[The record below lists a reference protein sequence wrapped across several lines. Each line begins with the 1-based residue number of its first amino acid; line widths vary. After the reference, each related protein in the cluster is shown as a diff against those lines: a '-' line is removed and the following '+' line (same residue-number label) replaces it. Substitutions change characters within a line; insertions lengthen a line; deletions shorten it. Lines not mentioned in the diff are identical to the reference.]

1 MPTLCR
7 PVSEGG
13 VGFDYRLSMGL
24 PDFWIRLLK
33 HVRDEDWSMSV
44 RSSAVLRPS
53 DHVPTLSRSPLD
65 LLSLGPAAMQ
75 QPTSGAANAFLEHAP
90 QNQSR
95 SRLATDPACRKA
107 TRLNPCTQTSLLH
120 RIWSRPCATGGTRSA
135 ASHMWR
141 ATTRASSVTRP
152 SVRVRG

>member
-44 RSSAVLRPS
+44 RLHRLSRVCTALFSGCHLAPMPSWTSSAL
-53 DHVPTLSRSPLD
+53 
-65 LLSLGPAAMQ
+65 
-75 QPTSGAANAFLEHAP
+75 
-90 QNQSR
+90 
-95 SRLATDPACRKA
+95 
-107 TRLNPCTQTSLLH
+107 
-120 RIWSRPCATGGTRSA
+120 
-135 ASHMWR
+135 
-141 ATTRASSVTRP
+141 
-152 SVRVRG
+152 

>member
-44 RSSAVLRPS
+44 RPPAVSRCLRIPELVCPI
-53 DHVPTLSRSPLD
+53 VPCMGSKT
-65 LLSLGPAAMQ
+65 
-75 QPTSGAANAFLEHAP
+75 
-90 QNQSR
+90 
-95 SRLATDPACRKA
+95 
-107 TRLNPCTQTSLLH
+107 
-120 RIWSRPCATGGTRSA
+120 RPCGTK
-135 ASHMWR
+135 
-141 ATTRASSVTRP
+141 
-152 SVRVRG
+152 